1 MAEEL
6 EQKTE
11 EKGEEKVEE
20 KVEAKVEEPKKPK
33 AKAKAEV
40 KVEEKPEAKVEEE
53 AEEKP
58 EAKVEEKPEAKV
70 EEKPEEPKKP
80 KDTKLAAPKPV
91 AAREGRTMTKDE
103 LVASIKNMTV
113 LDLSELVK
121 ALEAEFGV
129 SAAAPVAVAAPAAA
143 TAEAL
148 PPEVEEE
155 KAEFTVML
163 KDIGANKISVIKTVR
178 EVTGLG
184 LKECK
189 DLVEAAPT
197 TVKEGITKEEAA
209 TLKEKLEAAGAAVE
223 VK

>member
-6 EQKTE
+6 EQKAE
-11 EKGEEKVEE
+11 EKEEVEE
-20 KVEAKVEEPKKPK
+20 KAEEPKKPK
-33 AKAKAEV
+33 AKGKAEV
-40 KVEEKPEAKVEEE
+40 KVEEKAEAMAEEKAEAKVEEM
-53 AEEKP
+53 P
-58 EAKVEEKPEAKV
+58 EAKVEEKA
-70 EEKPEEPKKP
+70 EEPKKA
-80 KDTKLAAPKPV
+80 KDTKQAAPKPA

-103 LVASIKNMTV
+103 LVAAIKHMTV
-113 LDLSELVK
+113 LELSELVK

-129 SAAAPVAVAAPAAA
+129 SAAAPVAVAGPAAG

-148 PPEVEEE
+148 APEVEEEE

-163 KDIGANKISVIKTVR
+163 KDIGPNKINVIKTVR

-197 TVKEGITKEEAA
+197 KVKEGITKEEAA